1 MTTSKMTQRSMSKSK
16 RLPVA
21 LIRSIWTRWQKI
33 YEHESADPMQR
44 GIVLHMHTSGSRLQP
59 FPDVA
64 VPRNKIYA
72 AYTEFCTTRRLKP
85 LTSANFGRIMQH
97 IYPEVKTRRLGV
109 RGESRYHYC
118 GLRLVGDTSE
128 ERTTNPVSFRKNKQ
142 QQRHKTP
149 AQRDPFRF
157 GPTSGNLM
165 SSLEREMGLSS
176 ENDQPRD
183 VPGSVDFSGLQ
194 RPTTRLVYPTPE
206 LAQELDEHPPFE
218 LPQIYDYLPD
228 DADADVQEAL
238 VTSYAVHCIDLIE
251 AIASMKI
258 RHFISLTT
266 TFYQSLTE
274 DVQALLSTASLATW
288 VQKAD
293 LQCYQHMT
301 RILSPLTTQVIP
313 PEIFLLLRNL
323 AATLLPNIHRALA
336 NHAPHLLQAKL
347 VPAGQFSSLLTRLLR
362 VNETAHAAARFLTS
376 QADRELMRMD
386 WIRHVDPKAIANRE
400 LSCGEDEVVK
410 ILNEVL
416 VLLGPNPRPGEQ
428 GLLSPTPHSDGRN
441 NHHAQE
447 YQPVLELWQRFL
459 SALPLRFPTI
469 EPRLFLLCM
478 GSVESAVLREVTV
491 SGGEGFGALWV
502 VTCWVD
508 EMMRFLCE
516 RGGFLL
522 EQIYDNFDDDEDLD
536 MEDFLFGNDG
546 LVGSAAMAD
555 ASFSLEEPNTT
566 SSWTQ

>member
-1 MTTSKMTQRSMSKSK
+1 MWYDHQSWLR
-16 RLPVA
+16 
-21 LIRSIWTRWQKI
+21 
-33 YEHESADPMQR
+33 
-44 GIVLHMHTSGSRLQP
+44 HTNAAEPL
-59 FPDVA
+59 PDVA

-72 AYTEFCTTRRLKP
+72 AYTDNCTTRLIKP
-85 LTSANFGRIMQH
+85 LTSANFGRLLQCV
-97 IYPEVKTRRLGV
+97 YPKVTTRRLGV

-118 GLRLVGDTSE
+118 GLRLVGDASE
-128 ERTTNPVSFRKNKQ
+128 ERTTNPGSFRKKKQ
-142 QQRHKTP
+142 QQRHKSLLES
-149 AQRDPFRF
+149 DPF
-157 GPTSGNLM
+157 
-165 SSLEREMGLSS
+165 GLSASSGKLMNSFERDSGLAS
-176 ENDQPRD
+176 ESDMPKNG
-183 VPGSVDFSGLQ
+183 PGSIDFSGLQ
-194 RPTTRLVYPTPE
+194 RPTTRLVYPTAE
-206 LAQELDEHPPFE
+206 LSAELDEQHAFE

-228 DADADVQEAL
+228 NADADVQEAL
-238 VTSYAVHCIDLIE
+238 VASYYLHCINLIE
-251 AIASMKI
+251 SVASMKI
-258 RHFISLTT
+258 RQFISLTT

-274 DVQALLSTASLATW
+274 DVQLLLSTPSLATW

-293 LQCYQHMT
+293 LQCYQHIT

-323 AATLLPNIHRALA
+323 AATLLPNIHKSLA
-336 NHAPHLLQAKL
+336 SYAPHLLQAKL

-376 QADRELMRMD
+376 HPDRELMRMD

-400 LSCGEDEVVK
+400 LSCGEEEVVK

-416 VLLGPNPRPGEQ
+416 MLLGPNPRPGEQ
-428 GLLSPTPHSDGRN
+428 QVMSPTPTNGRR
-441 NHHAQE
+441 HESSAQE

-508 EMMRFLCE
+508 EMMRFQCE

-522 EQIYDNFDDDEDLD
+522 EQIYDNFDDDEEID
-536 MEDFLFGNDG
+536 MEDFLFGNDALAG
-546 LVGSAAMAD
+546 VQGMAD
-555 ASFSLEEPNTT
+555 ASFSLEEPNTA
-566 SSWTQ
+566 SSWTQQPIS